1 MKKLLIAG
9 FSLAILFSACKKIE
23 GEGGSGSI
31 KGVIYVK
38 NYNTQQT
45 SLLNEYLGAMEDVY
59 IIYGDE
65 DNIIDDKVE
74 ASFDGTFEFNYLRP
88 GTYTVFAYSDSYNAS
103 TGTTDDK
110 AVKFTVEVKK
120 KKTTELDTIVVKR

>member
-1 MKKLLIAG
+1 MKKLLVFGVGLMA
-9 FSLAILFSACKKIE
+9 LFSACKKTE

-45 SLLNEYLGAMEDVY
+45 SLLNSYLGAKEDVY

-74 ASFDGTFEFNYLRP
+74 ASFDGTFEFKYLRP
-88 GTYTVFAYSDSYNAS
+88 GTYTVFAYSDKYDIA
-103 TGTTDDK
+103 TGTTGDEPI
-110 AVKFTVEVKK
+110 KFTVEVKK